1 MHACKQLKREIEDSQ
16 KKRRKPKQR
25 GLAELRE
32 RCALLQSRVD
42 KQAKQIKTAL
52 SQEQEKEK
60 TTRTE
65 PVLGWQVDNKVH
77 ILASQPPHYG
87 G

>member
-1 MHACKQLKREIEDSQ
+1 MACQYWYIHACKCTTQQLTSSNRE
-16 KKRRKPKQR
+16 
-25 GLAELRE
+25 LAELRE

-52 SQEQEKEK
+52 AQEQEKEK